1 MPSAGPYPDRVR
13 LATGGGVVLADR
25 RPGDPPLPADLATAL
40 REWAEVASTVREVG
54 SSAQQDLVRRRG
66 RQLASRVADV
76 LGRPVDFVD
85 PVTGAAEP
93 VRAGEAPARPGH
105 GRHAV
110 RVDGGADPTPWGTGL
125 PIAAFFAV
133 LVAIADVVLS
143 RAFAE
148 AFGLLWVPAN
158 LLVGAG
164 LAPSLWLLRSTPFWR
179 WPAGGAAAGLLAAW
193 VVLLLGLLG

>member
-1 MPSAGPYPDRVR
+1 MRSAAPYPDRVR

-25 RPGDPPLPADLATAL
+25 RPGDPPLPADLASAL

-66 RQLASRVADV
+66 RQLASRVAGV

-93 VRAGEAPARPGH
+93 VRAAAPARPGH
-105 GRHAV
+105 ARHA
-110 RVDGGADPTPWGTGL
+110 RRPDGGPGPTPWATGL

-164 LAPSLWLLRSTPFWR
+164 LAPSLWLLRRTPFWR